1 LHTIKAFFHIIC
13 SDFKREKTLTILSI
27 IGVALGIALYI
38 SVSIATDRGIKTFK
52 SDVYSLSEGYNY
64 EVVPTTDQF
73 ISNNFYK
80 KVSQITND
88 LSPVI
93 TINSIMDNV
102 VQDYLKIYGIDIFTV
117 KVDRF
122 FNQFE
127 GALQDFFTIPN
138 AIILNENF
146 AKTHKIKLNDTIN
159 LIVSDRKYT
168 FIVKGFY
175 STKVLPENFVMMD
188 IGNCQELFN
197 IYGLSRIDV
206 YLKNT
211 KRLSNILPPNYLLL
225 EKNDMLQRKE
235 SIVQSFTYN
244 LKFIS
249 FIAVLV
255 GFFILYNAVFTSV
268 IKSRPN
274 IGILRCI
281 GFKRQH
287 ILLLYIIKGAII
299 GLTGSIIGII
309 LAQFLSFFSISMA
322 EKTISTIYTPISIYD
337 VFLNLK
343 NILQALTIGIA
354 TSIIASIISAY
365 EASKVSPI
373 SASLPSIA
381 ETSFANLYKISFI
394 CGIFLTFSGILISLF
409 EYLKHPFNQPLL
421 SYVGIFLIIFG
432 FTFITPIYLKIF
444 LKIIKRPIKKAF
456 SFIGNISL
464 NDISGSIT
472 RFSTAL
478 VSVMISSAL
487 IISFFV
493 LIHSFERNLTE
504 WIDQNLK
511 FDVFIKASSCSS
523 NFCFEPLS
531 TSVNDILKDFKEIED
546 VNQFRTL
553 QGFYE
558 GKPTLFGFANEYVVK
573 KYTKNI
579 IDPDIGKKKEVAA
592 SEYFAIKYNI
602 KIGDII
608 KIATPEGTVAF
619 RVREIFKTYSS
630 TMGFLIFDR
639 YWLEK
644 LWHKDDTTQ
653 LNIYL
658 KKGASSSEFIK
669 KLESRLPSSVAI
681 DIYDNN
687 RLKVRVLEIFDRTF
701 AITYAIQIIAFI
713 ISLIGMINTIFTIIL
728 EKSHNISILR
738 YIGCSYNKIKSI
750 FMCSAS
756 IVGLAGIFLGFIL
769 GGLISFIMIKIINI
783 ISFGWLIDIFIPY
796 SSIAGLLVLLYIT
809 IIASVFIPVSYI
821 KKINVKKS
829 INF

>member
-1 LHTIKAFFHIIC
+1 LHIIKGFFHIIF

-27 IGVALGIALYI
+27 IGVALGIALFI
-38 SVSIATDRGIKTFK
+38 SVNIATDRGIKTFK

-64 EVVPTTDQF
+64 EIIPIIDEF
-73 ISNNFYK
+73 IPNDIYK
-80 KVSQITND
+80 KALQMTNN

-93 TINSIMDNV
+93 TINSIIDNAA
-102 VQDYLKIYGIDIFTV
+102 QDYLKIYGIDIFSI
-117 KVDRF
+117 KANKI

-127 GALQDFFTIPN
+127 GDLQNFLTIPN
-138 AIILNENF
+138 AIILSENYS
-146 AKTHKIKLNDTIN
+146 KTHKIELNDTIK
-159 LIVSDRKYT
+159 LIVSDKAYH

-175 STKVLPENFVMMD
+175 TSKVLPENFVLMD

-197 IYGLSRIDV
+197 IYGLSRIDI
-206 YLKNT
+206 YLKNIE
-211 KRLSNILPPNYLLL
+211 RLSSILPSNYLLL
-225 EKNDMLQRKE
+225 EKKDVLQRKE

-255 GFFILYNAVFTSV
+255 GFFILYNSVFTSV
-268 IKSRPN
+268 VKSRPN

-281 GFKRQH
+281 GFKRQN
-287 ILLLYIIKGAII
+287 ILLLYIIKGTFI
-299 GLTGSIIGII
+299 GLIGSIIGII

-337 VFLNLK
+337 IFLNLK
-343 NILQALTIGIA
+343 NILQALTLGIVI
-354 TSIIASIISAY
+354 SIIASVIPAY

-373 SASLPSIA
+373 SASLPNIA
-381 ETSFANLYKISFI
+381 EISFANLYKISFI
-394 CGIFLTFSGILISLF
+394 CGIILTFSGVLISLY

-421 SYVGIFLIIFG
+421 SFLGIFLIIFG
-432 FTFITPIYLKIF
+432 FTFTTPLYLKYF
-444 LKIIKRPIKKAF
+444 LIIIKKPIKKMFAF
-456 SFIGNISL
+456 TGIISL
-464 NDISGSIT
+464 NDINGSLH

-478 VSVMISSAL
+478 ISVMISSAL

-493 LIHSFERNLTE
+493 LIHSFEKNLTE
-504 WIDQNLK
+504 WIDDNLK

-531 TSVNDILKDFKEIED
+531 PVINNILEDFEEIED
-546 VNQFRTL
+546 INRFRTL
-553 QGFYE
+553 QGFYR
-558 GKPTLFGFANEYVVK
+558 GKPTLFGFADEYIVK

-602 KIGDII
+602 KVGDTINV
-608 KIATPEGTVAF
+608 KTPEGTIGF
-619 RVREIFKTYSS
+619 KVREIFKSYSS

-644 LWHKDDTTQ
+644 LWHKNDATQ

-658 KKGASSSEFIK
+658 KKGVSSSKFIA
-669 KLESRLPSSVAI
+669 KLKAKLPPSIAI
-681 DIYDNN
+681 DIYDNI
-687 RLKVRVLEIFDRTF
+687 RLKKRVLEIFDRTF

-728 EKSHNISILR
+728 EKSRNISILR
-738 YIGCSYNKIKSI
+738 YIGCSYNKIKTI

-756 IVGLAGIFLGFIL
+756 IVGLSGILLGFIL

-783 ISFGWLIDIFIPY
+783 ISFGWSIDIFIPY
-796 SSIAGLLVLLYIT
+796 SSIAGLLFLLYIT
-809 IIASVFIPVSYI
+809 IILSIFIPVSYI

-829 INF
+829 INI